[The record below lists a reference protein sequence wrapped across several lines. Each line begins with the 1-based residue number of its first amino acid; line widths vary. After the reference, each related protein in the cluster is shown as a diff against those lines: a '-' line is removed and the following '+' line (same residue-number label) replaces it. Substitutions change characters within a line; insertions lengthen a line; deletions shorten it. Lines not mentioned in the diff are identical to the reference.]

1 MKLNSKINNLKSLIK
16 ENKKILLFS
25 LILKIFII
33 SILIK
38 YDNTQGDSASYL
50 NNAFNIFKYNI
61 YSEDSINPSI
71 YRPPLYS
78 FFLAIC
84 MSLFGYHI
92 FFFQIIQNIIF
103 FISIFLLI
111 KVIIKFDQSFS
122 KIFFIFAIFSP
133 FETIYSGAILSEG
146 LTSFFIILTIYFLV
160 CYSGYKKYM
169 LTGISLGLLC
179 LTKDVF
185 ILMPFILVFFFFI
198 LNDAKKENLFINSTL
213 LIIFFLI
220 TISPWVIRNN
230 FISDKSMIISDG
242 RLGYSLWIGTWA
254 EDSKFTIKKNNSNIP
269 NYPEK
274 AFRTKEEK
282 KIILEGFKNGI
293 ETIDKYFIKIAIER
307 IIDEPVNVLKTYITR
322 FPKLWLGTRTDPFSF
337 NNKLLERGEKPWF
350 VVKSFFYLVNLI
362 IVSSGLLGVAIL
374 LKKDFKK
381 YFLITIPVFYTSAIY
396 MPLNSFENR
405 YTQPLM
411 LLMLFFSCVFF
422 SKLFNKFKKF

>member
-1 MKLNSKINNLKSLIK
+1 MKFDSKVNNLNSFVKKNKIV
-16 ENKKILLFS
+16 LLFS
-25 LILKIFII
+25 IILKIFII

-38 YDNTQGDSASYL
+38 YDNTQGDSVSYL

-84 MSLFGYHI
+84 MSLFGYQI

-103 FISIFLLI
+103 FISTFLLI
-111 KVIIKFDQSFS
+111 KVIIKFDLSFS
-122 KIFFIFAIFSP
+122 KFFFIFAILSP
-133 FETIYSGAILSEG
+133 FETIYSGAILSES

-160 CYSGYKKYM
+160 CYSGYKKYI
-169 LTGISLGLLC
+169 LAGISLGLLC
-179 LTKDVF
+179 LTKDIFV
-185 ILMPFILVFFFFI
+185 LMPFILAFLFFI
-198 LNDAKKENLFINSTL
+198 LNDARKKTLFINSTL

-220 TISPWVIRNN
+220 TIFPWVIRNN
-230 FISDKSMIISDG
+230 VISDKLLIISDG

-254 EDSKFTIKKNNSNIP
+254 EDGKFTIKKNNSNIP

-274 AFRTKEEK
+274 AFRNEEEK
-282 KIILEGFKNGI
+282 KFILEGFTNGI
-293 ETIDKYFIKIAIER
+293 ETIDKDFTKIAIER
-307 IIDEPVNVLKTYITR
+307 IKGDPINVLKTYIIR

-337 NNKLLERGEKPWF
+337 NNNLLERGAKPWF
-350 VVKSFFYLVNLI
+350 VVKSFFYLINLI
-362 IVSSGLLGVAIL
+362 IVSSGLLGMVIL

-381 YFLITIPVFYTSAIY
+381 YFLITIPILYTSAIY
-396 MPLNSFENR
+396 LPLNSFENR

-422 SKLFNKFKKF
+422 SKLFSKFKKF